1 MASKIL
7 PEANDA
13 AKRLLFGAEP
23 PLPLLGD
30 AARRVG
36 GDAAAEQR
44 ELLCMLLDSENDLSG
59 FAKRGLLMR
68 VLDLS
73 DVASDLFEGNW
84 ENPLLT
90 VSKVYGI
97 NSQAFDAAERMKDA
111 APAASSD
118 REQVRREA

>member
-1 MASKIL
+1 
-7 PEANDA
+7 
-13 AKRLLFGAEP
+13 
-23 PLPLLGD
+23 
-30 AARRVG
+30 
-36 GDAAAEQR
+36 
-44 ELLCMLLDSENDLSG
+44 MLLDSENDLSG